1 MKTRRSQLLLLCA
14 GLPLQAQLKDIFGKF
29 GAKSKAGDKNSL
41 GIKEALSIGL
51 TNAVGFASR
60 PDGFFAN
67 TLIKILLPE
76 KLKPVERGLRMVGGA
91 KLIDDFVLGMNR
103 AAEKAAPVAKDI
115 FLDSLKRMSITDAM
129 QLLRGGDTAATDFF
143 RKNTGEPLVKA
154 FRPPITESMESVGAM
169 KAYNDMTAR
178 FKQIP
183 FMRADSIDIEGYVT
197 TKAVDGLFLL
207 VGEEEKKIRT
217 NPAAQITPLLKDVF
231 GSLGKR

>member
-1 MKTRRSQLLLLCA
+1 MTTRRSHLLLLCT
-14 GLPLQAQLKDIFGKF
+14 GLPLEAQFKDIFGKL
-29 GAKSKAGDKNSL
+29 GGKSKDGDKNSL

-51 TNAVGFASR
+51 ANAVGFASK

-76 KLKPVERGLRMVGGA
+76 KLKPVEKGLRIIGGA

-103 AAEKAAPVAKDI
+103 AAEKAAPVAREI
-115 FLDSLKRMSITDAM
+115 FLNSLKRMSITDAM

-143 RKNTGEPLVKA
+143 RKTSSEPLVTA

-178 FKQIP
+178 FKKIP
-183 FMRADSIDIEGYVT
+183 FMKADSMDIEGYVT
-197 TKAVDGLFLL
+197 PKLCTAN
-207 VGEEEKKIRT
+207 T
-217 NPAAQITPLLKDVF
+217 A
-231 GSLGKR
+231 